1 MASLL
6 LPPAKEIQQPL
17 IEAIPDSIIAITKA
31 AGYGPDMTANVTP
44 KLVKAQAAITA
55 LQAILSPLGANS
67 PPVGTSVVG
76 VNNCTAATAL
86 LNLINVTIPLATTQ
100 SVLIAGAPSPAFP
113 IAGALVTKQIEE
125 ALKYVTDFMVE
136 PQK

>member
-6 LPPAKEIQQPL
+6 LPPAEEIQQPL

-55 LQAILSPLGANS
+55 LQAILTPLGANQ
-67 PPVGTSVVG
+67 PPSIIG
-76 VNNCTAATAL
+76 VNNCIAATAL
-86 LNLINVTIPLATTQ
+86 LNLINASIPLATTQ
-100 SVLIAGAPSPAFP
+100 SVLIAGAPSPTFP
-113 IAGALVTKQIEE
+113 IVAGLVTKQIEE
-125 ALKYVTDFMVE
+125 ALKYVTDSMVD

>member
-6 LPPAKEIQQPL
+6 LPPAEEIQQPL

-55 LQAILSPLGANS
+55 LQAILTPLGANQ
-67 PPVGTSVVG
+67 PPSIIG
-76 VNNCTAATAL
+76 VNNCIAATAL
-86 LNLINVTIPLATTQ
+86 LNLINASIPLATTQ
-100 SVLIAGAPSPAFP
+100 SVAVAGAPSPTFP
-113 IAGALVTKQIEE
+113 IAAGLVTKQIEE
-125 ALKYVTDFMVE
+125 ALKYVTDSMVD

>member
-6 LPPAKEIQQPL
+6 LPPTEEIQKAIRDAIQP
-17 IEAIPDSIIAITKA
+17 SIVAITKA

-44 KLVKAQAAITA
+44 KQVKAQAAIIA
-55 LQAILSPLGANS
+55 LQAILSPLGANQ
-67 PPVGTSVVG
+67 PPSVIG
-76 VNNCTAATAL
+76 INNCTAATTMI
-86 LNLINVTIPLATTQ
+86 NLINTSIPLATTQ

-113 IAGALVTKQIEE
+113 VAGALVTKQIEE
-125 ALKYVTDFMVE
+125 ALKYVTDFMVD